1 MIHIIGDI
9 VQSIGVIIA
18 AIIIYFFPKFHI
30 IDPIMTIIFSV
41 IVMITTIPIIKQCI
55 YVIMQGTPLSIDI
68 IQVKKVIEE
77 VLLINLDKLC
87 RLCNMH
93 SCLLFVTR

>member
-18 AIIIYFFPKFHI
+18 AVIIYFFPKFHI
-30 IDPIMTIIFSV
+30 IDPIMTIIFSI

-55 YVIMQGTPLSIDI
+55 YVIMQGTPPGIDLI
-68 IQVKKVIEE
+68 EVKKVLEE
-77 VLLINLDKLC
+77 VLLIKLDKFC
-87 RLCNMH
+87 
-93 SCLLFVTR
+93 